1 MIERLNSYRVAVSFS
16 MFETILI
23 LAFSSALFAYWFR
36 YTVLL
41 LLHQEGDSKTGPLL
55 DQLGLSQTRQ
65 ALQDHGQNLPL
76 ERVREAIEKDYRLLL
91 YLLDHAMELGLQ
103 PLEQYLLILDYR
115 LMSLWFRL
123 TRHASVKQS
132 RRALDE
138 MSEVLACIA
147 CKMGAR
153 NVAASHA

>member
-1 MIERLNSYRVAVSFS
+1 

-23 LAFSSALFAYWFR
+23 LAFSSGLFVYWFR

-41 LLHQEGDSKTGPLL
+41 LLRQEQDGRSGPVF
-55 DQLGLSQTRQ
+55 DQLSLSQTRK
-65 ALQDHGQNLPL
+65 ALQDTHNPPL
-76 ERVREAIEKDYRLLL
+76 ERLHGAIEKDYRLLL
-91 YLLDHAMELGLQ
+91 YLSDHAVGLGLQ
-103 PLEQYLLILDYR
+103 PFEHYLLILDYR

-138 MSEVLACIA
+138 MADVLACIA
-147 CKMGAR
+147 SKMGER
-153 NVAASHA
+153 NIAASHA